1 MSIFSAPAPSFYGAE
16 DQAIYNRGFSFVPRA
31 PFREDFVEPI
41 FPTAPTTTTTGGI
54 TTVPRTTALDIGG
67 NRDDN
72 NPFNPDMNQIRTD
85 FRPDFEFRR
94 GTEAPLGVIPGDT
107 SMFDIRSLGLG
118 LRTETER
125 NKFMDMY
132 PEFFDRDTGVP
143 RTGIAGFFDKAI
155 NFIPGAGMLSR
166 IAPAIQNI
174 LPVNQRA
181 ILENQAR
188 GQGIFTDDIGRIV
201 GDPNTAQGIMAGY
214 NLNKITRDTFNK
226 RRKNIEEGLMKVDPE
241 AARERLGLLDEAEED
256 LFGSVSTPGFIG
268 PFTQGGIF
276 GKKAAITKMR
286 KDQRIAAQ
294 KEKERLAKLEKAR
307 QDKIRLDKLR
317 LKREAEQAAAAAK
330 EKAQR
335 AAIDKMFQQGRGGRG
350 QDFTGGRFDRAGDR
364 ATYDRN
370 PTGFSGSFMDGGLV
384 DLVDI
389 YD

>member
-16 DQAIYNRGFSFVPRA
+16 DQAIYNRGFSFVPQA
-31 PFREDFVEPI
+31 PFREDFIEPI
-41 FPTAPTTTTTGGI
+41 FPTAPTTTTGGI
-54 TTVPRTTALDIGG
+54 TTVPRTTALDVGG

-72 NPFNPDMNQIRTD
+72 NPFNPNMDNIRTD
-85 FRPDFEFRR
+85 FNPRPFNLAMRQGNTVGPNPDLFF
-94 GTEAPLGVIPGDT
+94 APQSKIGGIIDLIPG
-107 SMFDIRSLGLG
+107 IG
-118 LRTETER
+118 
-125 NKFMDMY
+125 
-132 PEFFDRDTGVP
+132 
-143 RTGIAGFFDKAI
+143 GIKRAANIVG
-155 NFIPGAGMLSR
+155 NMLP
-166 IAPAIQNI
+166 I
-174 LPVNQRA
+174 NQRA
-181 ILENQAR
+181 ILENEAR
-188 GQGIFTDDIGRIV
+188 GAGIFTDDIGRIV

-241 AARERLGLLDEAEED
+241 AARERLDLLDEAEED

-286 KDQRIAAQ
+286 KDEKEAAAAAAL
-294 KEKERLAKLEKAR
+294 EKERLAKLEKAR

-317 LKREAEQAAAAAK
+317 LKKEAEQAAAAAAAK

-364 ATYDRN
+364 ATYDRD

>member
-1 MSIFSAPAPSFYGAE
+1 MSIFSAPAPSFYGAA
-16 DQAIYNRGFSFVPRA
+16 DKAIYDQGFSFIPQEMYRGAFVA
-31 PFREDFVEPI
+31 PT
-41 FPTAPTTTTTGGI
+41 FPTAPTTTTSGI
-54 TTVPRTTALDIGG
+54 TTVPTTTALDVGG

-72 NPFNPDMNQIRTD
+72 NPFNPNMDQIRTD
-85 FRPDFEFRR
+85 FNPRPFNLAMRKGDTVGPNPDLFF
-94 GTEAPLGVIPGDT
+94 APQSKIGGIIDLIPG
-107 SMFDIRSLGLG
+107 IGGIKRGI
-118 LRTETER
+118 
-125 NKFMDMY
+125 NVIKDM
-132 PEFFDRDTGVP
+132 
-143 RTGIAGFFDKAI
+143 
-155 NFIPGAGMLSR
+155 
-166 IAPAIQNI
+166 
-174 LPVNQRA
+174 LPINQRA
-181 ILENQAR
+181 ILENEAR
-188 GQGIFTDDIGRIV
+188 GAGIFTDDIGRIV

-241 AARERLGLLDEAEED
+241 AARERLSLLDEAEED
-256 LFGSVSTPGFIG
+256 LFGSVSTPSFIG

-286 KDQRIAAQ
+286 KDQRIADQ

-317 LKREAEQAAAAAK
+317 LKREAEQAAAAAAAK

-335 AAIDKMFQQGRGGRG
+335 AAIDKMFQQGQGGRG

-364 ATYDRN
+364 ETYDRN
-370 PTGFSGSFMDGGLV
+370 PTDFSGSFMDGGLV